1 MTMSRPDTVLY
12 IHSSDEMYG
21 ADRVLLQLID
31 LLDKRRFRPIVVV
44 PNDVPYQGQ
53 LSQAL
58 REREVETVQ
67 MKTAVLRRKYFTPY
81 GMLVYFWRLIVSTL
95 ALVSLIRR
103 ESVSLVH
110 SNTSAVIP
118 GALAARLAGRPHV
131 WHVHEIL
138 VRPRALWRFTSWLLP
153 RLSDRVVAVSG
164 PARDHLCAG
173 DRRNE
178 DKAIVIHNGV
188 DVSAFTQDDR
198 PGQAVRQ
205 EWGVQPNQP
214 LVGMIGRVSSWKG
227 QGHFLKSVALV
238 VKSHPEARFALV
250 GGTFPGQEHL
260 VNDLKELIT
269 QLELDSSVILSDF
282 RSDVPAVLDAYDVFV
297 LPSIQPDPLPTV
309 VLEAMAA
316 GTPVVANAHGGSIE
330 MVEHQV
336 TGLLV
341 QPDRP
346 EKMAVAINRLLDNP
360 EERRNMGQRG
370 RERVETFFSLETFV
384 ANWMTLYDTLIS
396 GG

>member
-1 MTMSRPDTVLY
+1 MRMSRPDTILY
-12 IHSSDEMYG
+12 VHSSDEMYG
-21 ADRVLLQLID
+21 ADRVLLQLVD
-31 LLDKRRFRPIVVV
+31 LLDKQRFRPIVVV

-58 REREVETVQ
+58 CEREIETVQ

-81 GMLVYFWRLIVSTL
+81 GMLVYLWRLIVSTL

-138 VRPRALWRFTSWLLP
+138 VRPGALWRFTSWLLP

-178 DKAIVIHNGV
+178 EKAMVIHNGV

-214 LVGMIGRVSSWKG
+214 LVGMIGRVSFRKG
-227 QGHFLKSVALV
+227 QGYFLKTVALV
-238 VKSHPEARFALV
+238 AKSHPGARFALV
-250 GGTFPGQEHL
+250 GGTFPGQEYL
-260 VNDLKELIT
+260 ANDLEELIL
-269 QLELDSSVILSDF
+269 QLRLDSSVILSDF

-297 LPSIQPDPLPTV
+297 LPSTQPDSLPTA

-316 GTPVVANAHGGSIE
+316 GKPVVANAGGGSIE

-346 EKMAVAINRLLDNP
+346 EEMAAAINRLLDDP
-360 EERRNMGQRG
+360 EERQNMGQCG
-370 RERVETFFSLETFV
+370 RERVKTFFSLETFA